1 LDRVIFL
8 VDMNAFYITCE
19 TTRNPEL
26 AGRPAAVAGDPKRRS
41 GIILAANYP
50 ARALGVRTAMVLR
63 DALRL
68 CPQLALV
75 PPDHD
80 FYEQKSAEVMSLLG
94 GYSPLLEQNS
104 IDEAWL
110 DMSGCER
117 LWGPP
122 RLVAQ
127 QIMDRIKDELGL
139 WCSIGIAPNKFLA
152 KMASEMKKPLG
163 ITCLDYPDLPERY
176 WPLPVRALSG
186 VGASTADKLVGMG
199 VRTIGDLARLDPAFL
214 ARRFG
219 RQGQVLHDHA
229 WGRDDAPVTPHEP
242 DEAKSIGR
250 STTLSRDVT
259 DRDEACR
266 ILMALTDDVAASM
279 RRHQKRGTTVQI
291 TLKFHD
297 FSVITRQARIQ
308 PTCATREI
316 YTQACHL
323 LDQHWDRTTPIR
335 LIGVS
340 VSGFRPDCADQL
352 TLFDLEGAAAR
363 PGGLE
368 KQDKLDRAIDDVRSR
383 FGSASVTYGKLIE
396 DKSRSKETPD

>member
-1 LDRVIFL
+1 MDRVIFL

-19 TTRNPEL
+19 TTRNPDL

-50 ARALGVRTAMVLR
+50 ARAFGVRTAMVLR

-75 PPDHD
+75 PPDHP
-80 FYEQKSAEVMSLLG
+80 FYEQKSAQVMALLG
-94 GYSPLLEQNS
+94 GYTPLLEQNS

-110 DMSGCER
+110 DMTGCER
-117 LWGPP
+117 LFGSP
-122 RLVAQ
+122 LAVAR
-127 QIMDRIKDELGL
+127 QIMDRIKSELGL

-163 ITCLDYPDLPERY
+163 ITCLDLPDLPERY
-176 WPLPVRALSG
+176 WPLEVRSLYG

-199 VRTIGDLARLDPAFL
+199 VTTIGDLARLDPAFL
-214 ARRFG
+214 AARFG
-219 RQGQVLHDHA
+219 RQGQALHDHA

-250 STTLSRDVT
+250 STTLSRDLT
-259 DRDEACR
+259 DLDEACR
-266 ILMALTDDVAASM
+266 ILLVLTDDVAASM
-279 RRHQKRGTTVQI
+279 RRHNKRGATVQI

-297 FSVITRQARIQ
+297 FSVITRQGRIP
-308 PTCATREI
+308 PTCSTREI
-316 YTQACHL
+316 YGQACHL
-323 LDQHWDRTTPIR
+323 LEQHWDQKTPVR

-340 VSGFRPDCADQL
+340 MSGFEHDLGDQL
-352 TLFDLEGAAAR
+352 TLFELEGAAVVPDR
-363 PGGLE
+363 SG
-368 KQDKLDRAIDDVRSR
+368 KQDKLDKAIDDVRSR
-383 FGSASVTYGKLIE
+383 FGSASVTYGKLVE
-396 DKSRSKETPD
+396 DKRRHQEPPD